1 MNALRRIHRSLVPKG
16 LLLDLQPTLANAPV
30 VNSKGVLGRLDEREF
45 RAVAERVNAALQR
58 TIRAALFAHEREVV
72 VDLVHRFSGSDELL
86 TEVQTWT
93 GTKVPPSLLR
103 QVKRSAPP
111 FDVREGVRLRRLR
124 ALSSAAFPL
133 PSV

>member
-1 MNALRRIHRSLVPKG
+1 MVPRG

-45 RAVAERVNAALQR
+45 RAVADRVNAALRR
-58 TIRAALFAHEREVV
+58 TITAALFALEREVV

-93 GTKVPPSLLR
+93 GTKIPPLLVR
-103 QVKRSAPP
+103 RVKRSAPP
-111 FDVREGVRLRRLR
+111 FDVREGARLRRLR
-124 ALSSAAFPL
+124 AL
-133 PSV
+133 